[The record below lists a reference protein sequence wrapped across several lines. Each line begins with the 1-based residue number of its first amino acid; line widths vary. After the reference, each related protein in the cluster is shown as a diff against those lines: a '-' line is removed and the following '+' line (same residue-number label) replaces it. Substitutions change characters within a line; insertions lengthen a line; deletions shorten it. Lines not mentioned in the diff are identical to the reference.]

1 MYNSH
6 MVNVMERLFHENG
19 HSLPEKT
26 EELTETT
33 EE

>member
-1 MYNSH
+1 